1 MARVRLG
8 AAGRGIE
15 LLHMMS
21 KHLSCKP
28 LDLDKICQNMT
39 QNCIGRQ
46 MVEEARSS
54 TEGMLVRLERYISAG
69 VGAGKA
75 APQQRKY
82 GAGNNKENRPKASS
96 SAAAAAAG
104 DWRDALNVVLAASA
118 DPGRKVDVD
127 ECSLVMGCLANLASL
142 AISDA
147 PLDRICGLGYLRW
160 ARMLSTMDADLASRL
175 CGNMYKGACKAA
187 SAADAL
193 AKAAKPGSKEHAAQS
208 ASAVTIRC
216 YSMIYLAMSGK
227 MKLCDVVL
235 QAIKAAKCYEKSPGA
250 SATLVKYHADLAEHL
265 ELQFVRERRSE
276 APDALALA
284 KATSDWA
291 VYVAS
296 FAARTSAQG
305 ASQVVAAI
313 CRTIEGLMASATLAV
328 SSKRGHLYLS
338 AYPASLCALLTAAAE
353 HRLIQHDDAEAWK
366 VQEERLQDGADH
378 AQSFACDPEG
388 DAASADLNS
397 RIVRAAE
404 ALRVACTSAG
414 AASRGAPIGARIAA
428 EDALRRT
435 LTIAADVCKAQG
447 DAKAADTAADSL
459 KRSVDLLIACAT
471 IGSDKG
477 RQASAASLNAL
488 VGVNPTMVSHTILS
502 SACLHNMAVAA
513 YNEKRFADAVGP
525 LTTACSLVP
534 SVQGLSSEKISQTR
548 NLNP

>member
-82 GAGNNKENRPKASS
+82 GAGNNKENRPKALSS
-96 SAAAAAAG
+96 SAAAAAG

-147 PLDRICGLGYLRW
+147 PLDRICGLDYLRW

-193 AKAAKPGSKEHAAQS
+193 AKAAKPGSKEHAAQC

-235 QAIKAAKCYEKSPGA
+235 QAVKAAKCYEKSPGA
-250 SATLVKYHADLAEHL
+250 STTLVKYHADLAEHL

-296 FAARTSAQG
+296 IAARTSAQG

-313 CRTIEGLMASATLAV
+313 CRTIEGLMTSATLAV

-353 HRLIQHDDAEAWK
+353 HRLIQHDDADAWK
-366 VQEERLQDGADH
+366 RQEERLQDGADH
-378 AQSFACDPEG
+378 AQSFVCDPEG

-397 RIVRAAE
+397 RIIRAAE

-525 LTTACSLVP
+525 LTTACSLV
-534 SVQGLSSEKISQTR
+534 SSLQGLSSEKISQTR